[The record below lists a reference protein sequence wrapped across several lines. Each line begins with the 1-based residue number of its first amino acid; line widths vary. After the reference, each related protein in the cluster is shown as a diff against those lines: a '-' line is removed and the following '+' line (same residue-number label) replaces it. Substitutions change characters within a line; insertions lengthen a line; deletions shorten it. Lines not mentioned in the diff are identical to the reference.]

1 MRTKQLTVLIGCA
14 IAIITITAF
23 TTINQQQGPKPT
35 NLKVLPKN
43 ISNEELEK
51 TMKAFNVALGVKCGH
66 CHAPK
71 ANGEKGLD
79 FASDSKKE
87 KDIARSM
94 MRMTKKIN
102 KQYFKYRNEA
112 GALKQIDCETCH
124 NGKPEAKIV
133 LR

>member
-1 MRTKQLTVLIGCA
+1 MRTKQLSVLIGCA

-23 TTINQQQGPKPT
+23 TTTNQQQGPKPT

-71 ANGEKGLD
+71 SNGEKGLD
-79 FASDSKKE
+79 FASDSKK
-87 KDIARSM
+87 
-94 MRMTKKIN
+94 KK
-102 KQYFKYRNEA
+102 RLPA
-112 GALKQIDCETCH
+112 A
-124 NGKPEAKIV
+124 
-133 LR
+133 